1 MSGTTRITV
10 MGGLAT
16 FLASL
21 ALMPAYEEPNWFWPA
36 LVVVAY
42 VCAVGH
48 GLRRLAIPRLLVPLA
63 QLAALQ
69 WAFILVYAR
78 QDLVLGIF
86 PSRGSMQAF
95 LERLNDGL
103 LIVTQYAAPVPGD
116 PDLTMVTTLGIGL
129 IAVAVDL
136 LAATLRLV
144 PWAGLPLLLL
154 YSIPATT
161 VTGSLSALSF
171 IPPAIGYTL
180 LLTSEGRQR
189 LHHWG
194 RVIGFAD
201 QTVGPQEAIATSLL
215 GQTGRR
221 VGIAVIGLAVLVPA
235 FIPDLPE
242 GVFGRGRGGGP
253 GDGLG
258 GNTIRVN
265 NPIVDL
271 KRDLQLPE
279 DVEVLRYRTDAE
291 PGDLEYIRMV
301 VLDRFDGRQWVPSQ
315 RQIRE
320 LSGPGDTGI
329 LPDPPGLSPTVDR
342 TQVHSTFELLESL
355 KPKWL
360 PVLYPTVSLRGDAD
374 WGYDPDTLDIV
385 NRSGEPFSE
394 VTYEL
399 TSLRVHHTAEDLA
412 DAGPPPEEIAERYV
426 ELPGSVPESVHDLAR
441 KVVKDADNPYEQ
453 AVALQS
459 WFRSEFLYDLSVR
472 GGHGGSALMDFL
484 ADKRG
489 YCEQFAATM
498 AIMARTL
505 GIPARVAVGYMP
517 GQNVEGDTYVVTA
530 HDAHAWPE
538 LYFAGHGWVR
548 FEPTPSI
555 QTGAAPEWSVP
566 DTGRVEPPVP
576 PQNGDPRQ
584 DPRDPG
590 QRDTPTGEAVAPHDP
605 TRPSGGDQLEE
616 TSTDLTPFL
625 LAGLALLLLAAP
637 AVARLVIR
645 RARLSPRNI
654 NGGVEQGWQELAATV
669 RDLGMKWDDTAT
681 PRATAE
687 RFEPMLEA
695 SAAEAMHRLAI
706 AVEELRYAPKLPN
719 TPRLT
724 EDVLEVCW
732 ALRQRAG
739 RTQRIMAWLLPRSL
753 WAPIAMVFRP
763 VTWLLDGIDTMVPRL
778 VQAYRRRRAARRV
791 VPTHR
796 A

>member
-1 MSGTTRITV
+1 MSGTTKITV

-21 ALMPAYEEPNWFWPA
+21 ALLPAYDEPSWFWPA
-36 LVVVAY
+36 LLVVAY
-42 VCAVGH
+42 VSAVGY
-48 GLRRLAIPRLLVPLA
+48 GLRRLAIPRLLVPFA

-69 WAFILVYAR
+69 WAFILLYAR
-78 QDLVLGIF
+78 QDLLLGIF
-86 PSRGSMQAF
+86 PSGNSMRLF
-95 LERLNDGL
+95 GERLNDGL
-103 LIVTQYAAPVPGD
+103 LIVTQYSAPVPGD
-116 PDLTMVTTLGIGL
+116 PDLTMVTALGIGL

-161 VTGSLSALSF
+161 VSGSLSALSF

-189 LHHWG
+189 LNHWG

-201 QTVGPQEAIATSLL
+201 NATGPQEAISTSLL

-221 VGIAVIGLAVLVPA
+221 VGVAVIGLAVLVPA
-235 FIPDLPE
+235 FVPELPE

-253 GDGLG
+253 GDGSG
-258 GNTIRVN
+258 GSTIRVN

-301 VLDRFDGRQWVPSQ
+301 VLDTFDGRQWVPSQ

-329 LPDPPGLSPTVDR
+329 LPDPPGLSPTVER
-342 TQVHSTFELLESL
+342 TQVHSSFELLESL
-355 KPKWL
+355 QPKWL
-360 PVLYPTVSLRGDAD
+360 PVLYPPVSLRGDAD

-385 NRSGEPFSE
+385 NREGEPFSE

-399 TSLRVHHTAEDLA
+399 TSLTVHHSAEALA
-412 DAGPPPEEIAERYV
+412 DAGPPPEEIRDRYV
-426 ELPGSVPESVHDLAR
+426 ELPGSIPESVHDLAR
-441 KVVKDADNPYEQ
+441 SVVKDAENPYEQ
-453 AVALQS
+453 AAELQA
-459 WFRSEFLYDLSVR
+459 WFRSEFLYDLTVR

-489 YCEQFAATM
+489 YCEQFAAAM

-517 GQNVEGDTYVVTA
+517 GQNVEGDTYTVSA

-555 QTGAAPEWSVP
+555 QTGTAPDWTVPGTGSVA
-566 DTGRVEPPVP
+566 PVDP
-576 PQNGDPRQ
+576 EQSTDPRR
-584 DPRDPG
+584 DMRDPSE
-590 QRDTPTGEAVAPHDP
+590 RDAPTGQAVAPDDP
-605 TRPSGGDQLEE
+605 ARPIDGGDLDE
-616 TSTDLTPFL
+616 SSISPLPFL

-637 AVARLVIR
+637 AVARILIR
-645 RARLSPRNI
+645 RARLSPHNI

-669 RDLGMKWDDTAT
+669 RDLGLKWDDSAT
-681 PRATAE
+681 PRSTAE
-687 RFEPMLEA
+687 RFEPMLEP
-695 SAAEAMHRLAI
+695 AAAAAMHRVAI

-724 EDVLEVCW
+724 EDVLDVCR
-732 ALRQRAG
+732 ALRERAG
-739 RTQRIMAWLLPRSL
+739 RAQRIMAWVLPGSL
-753 WAPIAMVFRP
+753 WAPMAVVFRP
-763 VTWLLDGIDTMVPRL
+763 VTWLLDSVDTVIPRL
-778 VQAYRRRRAARRV
+778 VRSFRRRRVARRV
-791 VPTHR
+791 APTHR